1 MRKLLIMLGGTL
13 TMVIGQLIGNQLD
26 ENGCVSDGGYE
37 WCETTEQCQR
47 PWEIPCKV
55 LSEYCQSSNLQTC
68 RLACDDPICE
78 THNCAMRIGN
88 CCEYVCVD
96 RTIDL
101 AVHECTDTCP
111 PPIPCPMP
119 EMNEGCSYIEPLR
132 DYCGCINSCGSIDC
146 STRPRS
152 DKGEVCGGYTIEGII
167 RSCLHGLECVNT
179 INSMIADAPGTCHP
193 ICDGIRD
200 NLGNCIDKDC
210 TEWFDGCNICEINQ
224 KELSCTEKICDH
236 KKEPRCLVTETII
249 PNNCLIWYD
258 GCNSCSV
265 SKGNI
270 QTCTLMYCFTTNEPY
285 CQTFTNEPL
294 NDGDICYRFCEDG
307 SQNLINRINDCPTG
321 SRCLN
326 SEISMI
332 VLDNCN
338 ENVKR
343 CVPSNEH

>member
-68 RLACDDPICE
+68 RLACDEPICE

-132 DYCGCINSCGSIDC
+132 DYCGCIKRVAAFSYICTYIFSYPANSRSGGSTDLVWIFC
-146 STRPRS
+146 
-152 DKGEVCGGYTIEGII
+152 
-167 RSCLHGLECVNT
+167 CVGAHLYHFRQ
-179 INSMIADAPGTCHP
+179 I
-193 ICDGIRD
+193 
-200 NLGNCIDKDC
+200 
-210 TEWFDGCNICEINQ
+210 
-224 KELSCTEKICDH
+224 
-236 KKEPRCLVTETII
+236 
-249 PNNCLIWYD
+249 
-258 GCNSCSV
+258 
-265 SKGNI
+265 
-270 QTCTLMYCFTTNEPY
+270 
-285 CQTFTNEPL
+285 
-294 NDGDICYRFCEDG
+294 
-307 SQNLINRINDCPTG
+307 
-321 SRCLN
+321 
-326 SEISMI
+326 
-332 VLDNCN
+332 
-338 ENVKR
+338 
-343 CVPSNEH
+343 